1 MIFSF
6 RNSQSPGVSEVHSL
20 CQLWQSWWYWIQ
32 CSYDIAQTVM
42 EYKILIFE
50 WHIYLFSS
58 FSLDYD
64 AMPHAYIDF
73 YFSSLK
79 LLSRIIIKKII
90 FFMMIK
96 NHLTSTPSVIG
107 LNKSIYMKIWR
118 KNRNLTLVYLF
129 KASREQYINNKY
141 DLWIIGCHKLTIS
154 SNHTSYYLGGPAI
167 SPLKLKAL
175 ASLIST
181 GTIFPFRSA

>member
-1 MIFSF
+1 MTILSQIKSNQIKSNQTKLCRVVLYVIMNSLSEETFLVLMIFSS

-50 WHIYLFSS
+50 WHIYLFSL

-64 AMPHAYIDF
+64 AMPHIYIDF

-79 LLSRIIIKKII
+79 LLSKIIKK
-90 FFMMIK
+90 K
-96 NHLTSTPSVIG
+96 
-107 LNKSIYMKIWR
+107 
-118 KNRNLTLVYLF
+118 
-129 KASREQYINNKY
+129 
-141 DLWIIGCHKLTIS
+141 
-154 SNHTSYYLGGPAI
+154 
-167 SPLKLKAL
+167 
-175 ASLIST
+175 
-181 GTIFPFRSA
+181 